1 MNVPD
6 EVDFKDAAP
15 ALHDK
20 TQNNNILSSLAQ
32 GIVKYQNRFF
42 YKDGFFSGIFNINSI
57 SGLIGNEDDNKISK
71 EDYMNLAG
79 YAYDKYI
86 QSKTKENPNDPES
99 TPTGGTRRKRSLKSK
114 KKVSKKKKVKT
125 RRRK

>member
-1 MNVPD
+1 MNVPY

-15 ALHDK
+15 VLHGK
-20 TQNNNILSSLAQ
+20 IQNNNILSTFAD

-42 YKDGFFSGIFNINSI
+42 LKDGFFNGIFSINSI

-79 YAYDKYI
+79 YAYDEYI
-86 QSKTKENPNDPES
+86 KSKTEEIPSDQQRR
-99 TPTGGTRRKRSLKSK
+99 GGTRRKRSLKSK